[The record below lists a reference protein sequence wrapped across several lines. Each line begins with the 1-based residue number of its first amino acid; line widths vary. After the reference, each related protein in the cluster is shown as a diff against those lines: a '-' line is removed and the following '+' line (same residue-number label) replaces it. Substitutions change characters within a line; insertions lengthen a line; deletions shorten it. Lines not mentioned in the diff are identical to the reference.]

1 MHRHQPAPQSARGA
15 LDSTAVSRLLLIV
28 VTLLCAL
35 AAAAPA
41 LAESPSPGA
50 TPGASPVVN
59 ADLRI
64 EARALLGGHVRP
76 GAWTAVDVLVS
87 NDGPAVTGEL
97 RIRGTQQTQSQYGVE
112 ADLPSGARQRF
123 TLYAQTA
130 LFGSRVNIDLV
141 SGEQVAATQQVRI
154 SSHDAFSPIVAVV
167 AEKPEGL
174 LPAVTDAMFNP
185 NVTSATVVRLAIAD
199 LPARVEAWAA
209 IDRLV
214 WQDVDA
220 STLTPA
226 QLDAL
231 RLWVGAGGRLIILG
245 GTTGGGT
252 IRGFG
257 PELLP
262 YDPARTIDVPVADLG
277 AILGSLPTTAAPLPA
292 LVGTL
297 DQGTV
302 LARSGDDVI
311 AAETGYGRGSVT
323 LVGFDPAEQWI
334 AEGSASDVLWH
345 RLLPQTSGPALNP
358 LAVTDDSQI
367 VYALQNLPSIDLPPI
382 EQLFVLLGAY
392 IALIGPINYLIL
404 RRLDK
409 REWAWVTIP
418 ALVVVFAVGSYGLG
432 ATLKGS
438 DVIVNQITVVRA
450 AQGTGRGIGQ
460 AYIGIYSPSRRSFDV
475 RIPGGALLSN
485 PASQAQFGQAE
496 TPLDVLFG
504 ESTSRLRN
512 FEVGFGVL
520 RGFRAEAPADAP
532 QVDADLRLSSGK
544 LTGTVTNRSDMALE
558 NVAVLFS
565 GGAAVLPTL
574 EAGQS
579 REIDLD
585 VSSSNP
591 FMGFGLSEMIFGSTF
606 PRDQAQA
613 RTVTTRRAV
622 LDQLFPWGSAGT
634 ADSPLLLAWHKGAVL
649 DVDLVGDVPNRVG
662 EGLYM
667 IPLGLTL
674 DPQQVFSDQ
683 MIRRTI
689 VETDTDEGWNDG
701 GGFYLSRGTMTVEAR
716 PARFDGS
723 FEVGSLEIA
732 LTQGDVRPLR
742 GTGEVLQPLPADQ
755 QPAQGDPLAGPA
767 QGPTGS
773 PQPGASRAPDCFQP
787 PCDDVVIV
795 GPGGKPPIGE
805 DPAVG
810 RPFDTLPDFQLFDR
824 TIQKW
829 VEFPHPDASKSYVIA
844 DPQRYVDEGGAVL
857 FRFINRS
864 EPAEFGEDQ
873 SYFQLLIRLE
883 GVIGS
888 E

>member
-1 MHRHQPAPQSARGA
+1 MDGHQPAARSAPGA
-15 LDSTAVSRLLLIV
+15 QFSRAVSRLLLVV
-28 VTLLCAL
+28 VTLLCVL
-35 AAAAPA
+35 ASAVPA

-50 TPGASPVVN
+50 SPAASPAPN
-59 ADLRI
+59 AELRI
-64 EARALLGGHVRP
+64 DARALLRGHVRP

-87 NDGPAVTGEL
+87 NDGPHATGEL

-130 LFGSRVNIDLV
+130 LFGSRINIDLV
-141 SGEQVAATQQVRI
+141 SGEVVVATQQVRI
-154 SSHDAFSPIVAVV
+154 SSHDADSPIVAVV

-174 LPAVTDAMFNP
+174 LPAVTDAMVNP
-185 NVTSATVVRLAIAD
+185 SVSTATVVRLDIVD
-199 LPARVEAWAA
+199 LPPRVEAWAA

-257 PELLP
+257 AELLP
-262 YDPARTIDVPVADLG
+262 YDPARTIDVPPADLG
-277 AILGSLPTTAAPLPA
+277 GILGSLPATATVIPA
-292 LVGTL
+292 LAGTL
-297 DQGTV
+297 DHGTV

-311 AAETGYGRGSVT
+311 AAETGYGRGSVS
-323 LVGFDPAEQWI
+323 LVGFNPAEHWI

-358 LAVTDDSQI
+358 LAITDDSQI
-367 VYALQNLPSIDLPPI
+367 VYQLQNLPSVDLPPI
-382 EQLFVLLGAY
+382 DQLFLLLIAY

-409 REWAWVTIP
+409 REWAWITIP

-485 PASQAQFGQAE
+485 PASQSQFGQTE
-496 TPLDVLFG
+496 VPLDVLFG
-504 ESTSRLRN
+504 ESSSRLRN

-520 RGFRAEAPADAP
+520 RGFRAEAPADSP
-532 QVDADLRLSSGK
+532 EVDASLRLSRGR
-544 LTGTVTNRSDMALE
+544 LTGTVTNRSDTTLE

-574 EAGQS
+574 EAGQTK
-579 REIDLD
+579 EIDLD

-591 FMGFGLSEMIFGSTF
+591 FQGFGLSEMIFGSTF

-622 LDQLFPWGSAGT
+622 IDQLFPWDSTGS
-634 ADSPLLLAWHKGAVL
+634 ADSPLLLAWRKGAVL
-649 DVDLVGDVPNRVG
+649 DVDLVGDEPNRVG
-662 EGLYM
+662 EGLFM
-667 IPLGLTL
+667 IPLGYTL
-674 DPQQVFSDQ
+674 DPQQVFGDQ

-689 VETDTDEGWNDG
+689 VETNADQGWGDG
-701 GGFYLSRGTMTVEAR
+701 GDMNLSRGTMTVEAR
-716 PARFDGS
+716 PGRFDGS
-723 FEVGSLEIA
+723 FEVSSLEIA
-732 LTQGDVRPLR
+732 LTQGDVRPLS
-742 GTGEVLQPLPADQ
+742 GTGVPLAPLPADQ
-755 QPAQGDPLAGPA
+755 QPDQDDPLAA
-767 QGPTGS
+767 TGPTES
-773 PQPGASRAPDCFQP
+773 PAPGASGAPDASAE
-787 PCDDVVIV
+787 
-795 GPGGKPPIGE
+795 PGGGDGTDPGGGVKPPVP
-805 DPAVG
+805 DPFAG
-810 RPFDTLPDFQLFDR
+810 GDTLPDFQLFDR
-824 TIQKW
+824 TTQKW
-829 VEFPHPDASKSYVIA
+829 VEFPHPDTSKSYVIA
-844 DPQRYVDEGGAVL
+844 DPQRYVDESGTVL
-857 FRFINRS
+857 FRFVNRS
-864 EPAEFGEDQ
+864 EAGEFGEDQ
-873 SYFQLLIRLE
+873 RYFQLLIRIE
-883 GVIGS
+883 GIIG
-888 E
+888 